1 MILEFEEPKLQTLP
15 GLMSPASSL
24 TMSPK
29 AQQFDWR
36 KRKECCAPED
46 EGKGNKDYRPRE
58 GEEAVSQESSLWYNV
73 GSFHF
78 SEGSNLFSL
87 KSEVDGTRE

>member
-1 MILEFEEPKLQTLP
+1 MILEFEEPRLQTLP

-58 GEEAVSQESSLWYNV
+58 GEEAVSGKLSLV
-73 GSFHF
+73 QCRELSFF
-78 SEGSNLFSL
+78 SGVKFIFVEA
-87 KSEVDGTRE
+87 